1 VLVHDALRAQQLAA
15 VTRPAML
22 ARSALHAGAVNAVRA
37 FWIATVDVVATAD
50 AATVATESPC
60 LTRIA
65 IVVSAAL
72 AAPVIRRIAADGA
85 RIAHASVRIRVA
97 DAALPIASAYAVTL
111 ACIRGRRRHVRGRAA
126 ARAPAAGDDR
136 YTAKQRLTATLEDHA
151 AQRSTGSAA
160 LAATRR
166 HPL

>member
-126 ARAPAAGDDR
+126 ARAPAGDDR